1 VDAST
6 FQFSISVPRDARFV
20 PVVRS
25 MAVQAARY
33 ASCGEA
39 DTETFAGSVE
49 AAVRA
54 RLHDASADGTISVI
68 VRRDAGP
75 LEFLIDGH
83 AIAVQP

>member
-1 VDAST
+1 MDAST
-6 FQFSISVPRDARFV
+6 FQFTISVPRDAQFV
-20 PVVRS
+20 PVVRG

-33 ASCGEA
+33 AACGEA
-39 DTETFAGSVE
+39 DAQTFAGSVE

-54 RLHDASADGTISVI
+54 RLGDASADGMISVI

-75 LEFLIDGH
+75 LEILIDGH